1 MGRWLDSFG
10 IIMNKS
16 LDRIRKELDEFRE
29 KRNIVSEI
37 VSNSITE
44 EEDSVGREW
53 WISHECFN
61 NLENWDRD
69 VVLDTYLPNVKLIPC
84 SIGTTIYVECP
95 FCKKRKNVTDF
106 SNW

>member
-1 MGRWLDSFG
+1 MY
-10 IIMNKS
+10 KS

-29 KRNIVSEI
+29 RKNIVSKI
-37 VSNSITE
+37 ISNSITE

-61 NLENWDRD
+61 NLENWDT
-69 VVLDTYLPNVKLIPC
+69 VVDLGTYYPNVKLIPC

-95 FCKKRKNVTDF
+95 FCKKMKNITDF

>member
-1 MGRWLDSFG
+1 MY
-10 IIMNKS
+10 KS
-16 LDRIRKELDEFRE
+16 LNRIRKELDEFRE
-29 KRNIVSEI
+29 RKNIVSAI

-69 VVLDTYLPNVKLIPC
+69 IDLDTYYPNVKLIPC

-95 FCKKRKNVTDF
+95 FCKKMKNVTDY

>member
-1 MGRWLDSFG
+1 
-10 IIMNKS
+10 MNKS

-69 VVLDTYLPNVKLIPC
+69 VVLDTYLPNVKLIPS

>member
-1 MGRWLDSFG
+1 MY
-10 IIMNKS
+10 KS
-16 LDRIRKELDEFRE
+16 LNRIRKELDEFRE
-29 KRNIVSEI
+29 RKNIISEI
-37 VSNSITE
+37 VSNSINE

-69 VVLDTYLPNVKLIPC
+69 IVLDTYYPNVKLIPC

-95 FCKKRKNVTDF
+95 FCKKMKNVTDF